1 MVKNLFFLN
10 QPLEQIFI
18 DYYHPGHTGLKG
30 FLVLFFSSTSEQKKI
45 YSMKAFA
52 HAACFNKWFSCSV
65 THTTCSVSSLL
76 EFQEIG
82 KAVVRFA
89 WVLPSLSHYKNVVRS
104 SYLHMYMERLKVEVV
119 KKSRKSAFCLKS
131 ITVQSHYFSEQI
143 SADLSRSQ

>member
-65 THTTCSVSSLL
+65 AHTKCNVSSLL
-76 EFQEIG
+76 EFQEKGQTIVMFVWG
-82 KAVVRFA
+82 FHLSNYKKVYISQACFHWRIKSFVTKF
-89 WVLPSLSHYKNVVRS
+89 LPVEFEGTLYNSVDFSVSWMYLSLR
-104 SYLHMYMERLKVEVV
+104 
-119 KKSRKSAFCLKS
+119 
-131 ITVQSHYFSEQI
+131 
-143 SADLSRSQ
+143 